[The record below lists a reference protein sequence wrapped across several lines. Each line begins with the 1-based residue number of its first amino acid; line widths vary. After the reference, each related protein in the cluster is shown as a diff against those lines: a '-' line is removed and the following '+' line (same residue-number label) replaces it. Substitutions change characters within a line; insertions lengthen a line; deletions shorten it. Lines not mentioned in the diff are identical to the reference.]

1 MPIYKN
7 TNNKLQSVKEKIF
20 KLEKDIQGLVEQN
33 LMELFGIDFVESERV
48 INGLRIDTLG
58 FDPETKS
65 FVIIE
70 YKRGSSFSI
79 VDQGFS
85 YLSLLLNNKADFILE
100 YNEKNKNQL
109 KRTDIDWSQS
119 RIIFVSPGYTTH
131 QINAVNFKNAPF
143 ELWEIKQYENNTVA
157 LNQIK
162 NDDSQ
167 ELMPNIEDKPAFKE
181 FKKET
186 KEHSESALFNNRK
199 KAKNLY
205 DSFKEKITDIYPEI
219 VFDPKSGSVNVK
231 YSDNWRVIVYINAYT
246 DRLRLTFTRSNSKD
260 YQDTQNRLEDAS
272 DQKVKNKG
280 QKLTYLHIKKDEDV
294 EYAVN
299 IFQQAYKKFKK
310 EFIEE

>member
-260 YQDTQNRLEDAS
+260 YQDAQNRLEDAS

>member
-7 TNNKLQSVKEKIF
+7 TKNKLQSVKEKIF

-33 LMELFGIDFVESERV
+33 LIELFGIDFVESERV

-143 ELWEIKQYENNTVA
+143 ELWEIKQYENSTVS

-167 ELMPNIEDKPAFKE
+167 ELMPNIDDKPAFKE
-181 FKKET
+181 FKKQT

-199 KAKNLY
+199 KAKELY
-205 DSFKEKITDIYPEI
+205 YSFKEKITDIYPELI
-219 VFDPKSGSVNVK
+219 FDPKSSAISVK
-231 YSDNWRVIVYINAYT
+231 HSDNWRVVVYINPYT
-246 DRLRLTFTRSNSKD
+246 DKLRLTFTRSLAKD
-260 YQDTQNRLEDAS
+260 YQDSEHRLKNAS
-272 DQKVKNKG
+272 EKDIIHYG
-280 QKLTYLHIKKDEDV
+280 QKMTSLDLKKDEDV
-294 EYAVN
+294 EYAIG

>member
-186 KEHSESALFNNRK
+186 KEHSESSLFNNRK

-260 YQDTQNRLEDAS
+260 YQDAQNRLEDAS
-272 DQKVKNKG
+272 DQKIKNKG

>member
-7 TNNKLQSVKEKIF
+7 TNSKLQPIKEKIF

-109 KRTDIDWSQS
+109 KRTDVDWSQS

-186 KEHSESALFNNRK
+186 KEHSESTLFNNRK

-260 YQDTQNRLEDAS
+260 YQDAQNRLEDAS

-280 QKLTYLHIKKDEDV
+280 QKLTYLHVKKDEDV

-310 EFIEE
+310 EFIEG